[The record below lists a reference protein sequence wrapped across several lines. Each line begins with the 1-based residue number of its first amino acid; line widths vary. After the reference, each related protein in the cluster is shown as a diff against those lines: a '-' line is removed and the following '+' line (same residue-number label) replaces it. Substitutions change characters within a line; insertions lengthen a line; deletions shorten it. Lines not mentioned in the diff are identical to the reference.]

1 MEDGKARG
9 VAISGTCIVRGLVA
23 LPASPSCGPVAS
35 VVQVTRLNSG
45 GGETWYARRQYSVSR

>member
-9 VAISGTCIVRGLVA
+9 VAISGTCIVRGVVA
-23 LPASPSCGPVAS
+23 LPVSPSCGPVAS

-45 GGETWYARRQYSVSR
+45 GGETARRQYSVSR